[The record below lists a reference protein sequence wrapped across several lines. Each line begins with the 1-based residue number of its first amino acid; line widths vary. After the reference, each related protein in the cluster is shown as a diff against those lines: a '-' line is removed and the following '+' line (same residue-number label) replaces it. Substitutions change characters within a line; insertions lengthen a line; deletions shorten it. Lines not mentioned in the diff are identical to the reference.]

1 MHWEPR
7 SCPHRSCSSS
17 GLPLG
22 QGWRVKHGSSQGTTQ
37 AWWPACGR
45 RIAVTYAPAS
55 FGLETEPAQWELAG
69 RALVQGHAIH
79 APARRVPSDTETG
92 GAWWNRAARPC
103 RLVGL
108 AHGQPL
114 HVTDG
119 QWEDRWRG
127 VHPKA
132 SPRRMAPLRGAS
144 AGAAGVG
151 VAVAPAWR
159 RLGAF
164 VVGKRTQ
171 GNAQRLR
178 RRGVAVTEAPLPF
191 CTSDQL
197 PAYAEA
203 LRAASGPW
211 SQPERQ
217 GKRGRYPAPRRRP
230 LPPLWSAQVG
240 TRRAR
245 GRGVEG
251 TPTVSL
257 GAGQPVEA
265 LLAPSA
271 TSTTSPSSWVER
283 DHLSWRAHHRRL
295 PRTTLAFSKALPW
308 LEQPWWLAVAASH
321 VGVPHPSLRQ
331 GLPAPEPTRGS
342 GSLRPWRS
350 VTPARA
356 AGMTDQGWT
365 TAALLGYRIPAT
377 ILENLADLEH
387 VFPAPDSVHHVN

>member
-1 MHWEPR
+1 
-7 SCPHRSCSSS
+7 
-17 GLPLG
+17 
-22 QGWRVKHGSSQGTTQ
+22 
-37 AWWPACGR
+37 
-45 RIAVTYAPAS
+45 
-55 FGLETEPAQWELAG
+55 
-69 RALVQGHAIH
+69 
-79 APARRVPSDTETG
+79 
-92 GAWWNRAARPC
+92 
-103 RLVGL
+103 
-108 AHGQPL
+108 
-114 HVTDG
+114 
-119 QWEDRWRG
+119 
-127 VHPKA
+127 
-132 SPRRMAPLRGAS
+132 MAPLRGAS

-197 PAYAEA
+197 PAYA
-203 LRAASGPW
+203 
-211 SQPERQ
+211 
-217 GKRGRYPAPRRRP
+217 
-230 LPPLWSAQVG
+230 
-240 TRRAR
+240 
-245 GRGVEG
+245 
-251 TPTVSL
+251 
-257 GAGQPVEA
+257 EA

-377 ILENLADLEH
+377 VLENLADLEH